1 MSVADASKK
10 IALSWGD
17 YAQKEGMS
25 RINIILV
32 GHGKTGPAMKDAVE
46 MIFGA
51 MPRCYPVEFLPGD
64 GYESLTATLEETVS
78 TNRLRPEETIVVA
91 DLFSG
96 SPYNA
101 AATLAIKGRVSDVI
115 AGMSLPICLTL
126 AQYATA
132 DDPAPAV
139 REIAAQAATFT
150 RILSDELKQSE
161 DEEDF

>member
-1 MSVADASKK
+1 MNV
-10 IALSWGD
+10 
-17 YAQKEGMS
+17 
-25 RINIILV
+25 ILV

-51 MPRCYPVEFLPGD
+51 MPRFYPVEFLPGD
-64 GYESLTATLEETVS
+64 GYESLTATLEATIKDNELAAEATV
-78 TNRLRPEETIVVA
+78 VVA

-101 AATLAIKGRVSDVI
+101 AATLAIKGGVSDVI

-126 AQYATA
+126 AQYA
-132 DDPAPAV
+132 DDGDPRRAV
-139 REIAAQAATFT
+139 GEIAAQASTFT
-150 RILSDELKQSE
+150 RILSDELKKSE